1 MVMFVPPP
9 VVLPSTPFTRA
20 MARDAG
26 LTTWQLRQLL
36 EQGRV
41 RRVLHNVY
49 VRSEAEDSVTLRAQA
64 AGLVVNPFVV
74 ICDRTAAWLHGV
86 DVLEQHEHEVLP
98 PLETF
103 SLRGETRPQRR
114 GCSRGQRDL
123 APGDITVVGAVK
135 VTTPLRTALDLGC
148 RLSRRD
154 GLAALDGFARTC
166 GVTRAELEAELP
178 RYRRRRGVVRLRQV
192 VPLVDGRAESPS
204 ESWVRLDIADAGL
217 PKPELQWWVLDDDGR
232 PVFRLDLAYP
242 LSKVAVE
249 YDGIEFHGSDEQRAA
264 DAARREWLR
273 ARGWTVIVVTKGCFK
288 GPALDSWLSD
298 LRRALGL

>member
-1 MVMFVPPP
+1 
-9 VVLPSTPFTRA
+9 
-20 MARDAG
+20 
-26 LTTWQLRQLL
+26 
-36 EQGRV
+36 
-41 RRVLHNVY
+41 
-49 VRSEAEDSVTLRAQA
+49 
-64 AGLVVNPFVV
+64 
-74 ICDRTAAWLHGV
+74 
-86 DVLEQHEHEVLP
+86 
-98 PLETF
+98 
-103 SLRGETRPQRR
+103 
-114 GCSRGQRDL
+114 
-123 APGDITVVGAVK
+123 VK